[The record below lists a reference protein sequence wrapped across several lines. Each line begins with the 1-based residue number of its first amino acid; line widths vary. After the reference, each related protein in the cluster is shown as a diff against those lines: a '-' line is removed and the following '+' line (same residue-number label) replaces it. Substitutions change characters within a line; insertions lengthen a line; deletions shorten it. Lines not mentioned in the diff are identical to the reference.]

1 MSFYNVAGYKFVQ
14 LADLASL
21 KTKMESEGATLE
33 LKGTILLAAEGI
45 NLFLCGPQESV
56 QKFLQHLKEEPA
68 FADFTVKESW
78 SETNA
83 FRRFKVKLKK
93 EIITMKH
100 PTLQPASGRAPAVD
114 AQTLK
119 RWLDQG
125 HDDAGQRIKL
135 LDTRNDYEVDEG
147 TFREAITLPITN
159 FSEFPDAIRQHP
171 PEDFAGST
179 IVSFCTGGIRCEK
192 AALYL
197 REQGYRNVL
206 QLEGGILKYFEESG
220 GDHYDGTC
228 FVFDD
233 RAALQPD
240 LSPTARVLLSAAP

>member
-14 LADLASL
+14 LADLPSL
-21 KTKMESEGATLE
+21 KVQMESEGASLE
-33 LKGTILLAAEGI
+33 LKGTILLAEEGI
-45 NLFLCGPQESV
+45 NLFLCGPEENV
-56 QKFLQHLKEEPA
+56 QVFLRHLRENSR

-100 PTLQPASGRAPAVD
+100 PTLRPESGRAPAVD
-114 AQTLK
+114 ALTLK

-125 HDDAGQRIKL
+125 HDDAGQPVRL
-135 LDTRNDYEVDEG
+135 LDTRNDYEVEEG
-147 TFREAITLPITN
+147 TFRQAITLPITN
-159 FSEFPDAIRQHP
+159 FSEFPEAMRQLP
-171 PEDFAGST
+171 SGDLAEST

-206 QLEGGILKYFEESG
+206 QLDGGILKYFEEAG
-220 GDHYDGTC
+220 GNHYDGTC

-240 LSPTARVLLSAAP
+240 LSPTARVLLSAG

>member
-1 MSFYNVAGYKFVQ
+1 MSLYNVAGYKFVQ
-14 LADLASL
+14 LDDLPSL
-21 KTKMESEGATLE
+21 KVRWEGEGARLA
-33 LKGTILLAAEGI
+33 LKGTLLLAEEGV
-45 NLFLCGPQESV
+45 NLFLCGLEENV
-56 QKFLQHLKEEPA
+56 QAFLQQMREDA
-68 FADFTVKESW
+68 RFADFTVKESW

-100 PTLQPASGRAPAVD
+100 PTLRPECGRAPAVE
-114 AQTLK
+114 ALTLK

-125 HDDAGQRIKL
+125 HDDEGLPVKL
-135 LDTRNDYEVDEG
+135 LDTRNDYEVQEG
-147 TFREAITLPITN
+147 TFRHAITLPITH
-159 FSEFPDAIRQHP
+159 FSEFPEAIRQLP
-171 PEDFAGST
+171 PEDLADST
-179 IVSFCTGGIRCEK
+179 LVSFCTGGIRCEK

-240 LSPTARVLLSAAP
+240 LSPTSRGFLSAVQ

>member
-14 LADLASL
+14 LSDLPLL
-21 KTKMESEGATLE
+21 KEKMETAGTRLE
-33 LKGTILLAAEGI
+33 LKGTILLAEEGI
-45 NLFLCGPQESV
+45 NLFLCGPEEKV
-56 QKFLQHLKEEPA
+56 EEFLQEMRGDSK

-83 FRRFKVKLKK
+83 FRRYKVKLKK

-100 PTLQPASGRAPAVD
+100 PTLRPESGRAPAVD
-114 AQTLK
+114 ALTLK

-125 HDDAGQRIKL
+125 HDDEGHPVKL
-135 LDTRNDYEVDEG
+135 LDTRNDYEVEEG
-147 TFREAITLPITN
+147 TFRHAITLPITH
-159 FSEFPDAIRQHP
+159 FSEFPEALRQLP
-171 PEDFAGST
+171 PELAEST
-179 IVSFCTGGIRCEK
+179 VVSFCTGGIRCEK
-192 AALYL
+192 AALYM

-240 LSPTARVLLSAAP
+240 LSPTARVLLSAVP

>member
-1 MSFYNVAGYKFVQ
+1 MPYFNVAGYKFIQ
-14 LADLASL
+14 LTDLPLL
-21 KTKMESEGATLE
+21 KTEMEHAGTRLE
-33 LKGTILLAAEGI
+33 LKGTILLAEEGI
-45 NLFLCGPQESV
+45 NLFLCGTRKNVQE
-56 QKFLQHLKEEPA
+56 FLDQMKGDLR

-83 FRRFKVKLKK
+83 FRRYKVKLKK

-100 PTLQPASGRAPAVD
+100 PTLRPGTGRAPAVD
-114 AQTLK
+114 APTLK

-125 HDDAGQRIKL
+125 HDDAGQPVKL
-135 LDTRNDYEVDEG
+135 LDTRNDYEVEEG
-147 TFREAITLPITN
+147 TFRDAITLPITN
-159 FSEFPDAIRQHP
+159 FSEFPEALRQLP
-171 PEDFAGST
+171 PELAEST
-179 IVSFCTGGIRCEK
+179 VVSFCTGGIRCEK
-192 AALYL
+192 AALYM